1 MLADVTIFQLVFH
14 SRQKTFFNF
23 LLLVQWGASER
34 GTTSKSSPP
43 SGEAKKS
50 IKYGTRTLHMPSRE
64 KKIATGRL
72 GRNLDWRIWEGFV
85 EKLANELRRKK
96 AEMKETCI

>member
-1 MLADVTIFQLVFH
+1 ML
-14 SRQKTFFNF
+14 
-23 LLLVQWGASER
+23 
-34 GTTSKSSPP
+34 
-43 SGEAKKS
+43 
-50 IKYGTRTLHMPSRE
+50 SRE